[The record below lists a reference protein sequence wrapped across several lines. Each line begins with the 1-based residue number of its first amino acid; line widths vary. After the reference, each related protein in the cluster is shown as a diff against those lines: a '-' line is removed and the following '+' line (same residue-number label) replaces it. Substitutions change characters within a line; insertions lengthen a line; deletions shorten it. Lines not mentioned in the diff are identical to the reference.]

1 MTVEEL
7 RRLGHDVLTVQEA
20 GNANQ
25 GIPDHAVLAFAI
37 GEKRAVLTL
46 NGYDFIRLDR
56 EDPTHCG
63 IATCTYNPDYIEL
76 AVCIHNV
83 LIANPDL
90 TTKLVRVYR
99 PQR

>member
-1 MTVEEL
+1 MSSVCLFKEDLNFLLE
-7 RRLGHDVLTVQEA
+7 RH
-20 GNANQ
+20 
-25 GIPDHAVLAFAI
+25 VLAFAI

-56 EDPTHCG
+56 QNPTHCG
-63 IATCTYNPDYIEL
+63 IVTCTYNPDYIEL
-76 AVCIHNV
+76 AVCIHDV
-83 LIANPDL
+83 LTANPDL